1 VWANVL
7 EYPSK
12 DHFWFPGLAWWVVPQ
27 FALGGVA
34 LSLAVRTAMQL
45 RLRRDP
51 QAGLGAVPSL
61 TASCLC
67 FVASLLVYLL
77 SSVLTVAQVSERSI
91 SLILASLTFLLGV
104 VLVLSTSPRSGRSS
118 VATVLALLALPVG
131 LGGVGYESFLSSL
144 GGSGAT
150 TTTFRYVH
158 PDEGLWV
165 NHWIAW
171 LWIGAVWT
179 ALWPMWRYEY
189 DVQTNLKKTNVA
201 TTAAGTGTRS
211 GKPSRASLARVKK
224 AE

>member
-1 VWANVL
+1 
-7 EYPSK
+7 
-12 DHFWFPGLAWWVVPQ
+12 
-27 FALGGVA
+27 
-34 LSLAVRTAMQL
+34 
-45 RLRRDP
+45 
-51 QAGLGAVPSL
+51 
-61 TASCLC
+61 
-67 FVASLLVYLL
+67 
-77 SSVLTVAQVSERSI
+77 VLTVAQVSQRSI
-91 SLILASLTFLLGV
+91 SLTLAGLTFLLGV
-104 VLVLSTSPRSGRSS
+104 VLVLSTSPRSGRIS
-118 VATVLALLALPVG
+118 VATMLALLALPVG

-144 GGSGAT
+144 GGSAGATT

-189 DVQTNLKKTNVA
+189 DVQANLKNPNVA
-201 TTAAGTGTRS
+201 TNVGTGTRS